1 MHCNRG
7 ARPCVSH
14 VTGVAVTLLEENPM
28 RHRTRI
34 VALDRALALRRALLW
49 LLLAGGVALAI
60 AAFQAVQTIAL
71 AA

>member
-1 MHCNRG
+1 
-7 ARPCVSH
+7 
-14 VTGVAVTLLEENPM
+14 M